1 MKLTSNEFKN
11 NEVMPKVHAYLYGN
25 KSPSLV
31 ISDIP
36 SKTQTVA
43 IIVDDPDAKN
53 VPKKMGG
60 QGKVW
65 THWTMWNIV
74 PFGADLPEH
83 PFTIPGDFHDKRSRL
98 MFNDVTEGITSFGGI
113 GYGGPAP
120 PDKEHTYRFIV
131 FALNC
136 KLDLNQKAT
145 KDDLIKAMKGHIL
158 GREILLGRFEDPE
171 RQKKR
176 LDKEAKK

>member
-1 MKLTSNEFKN
+1 MKIKSKDFKN
-11 NEVMPKVHAYLYGN
+11 NEVIPKVHALLYGN
-25 KSPSLV
+25 KSQELA

-36 SKTQTVA
+36 SNAETLA
-43 IIVDDPDAKN
+43 IIMDDPDAKK

-65 THWTMWNIV
+65 THLTMWNIV

-131 FALNC
+131 FALNTR
-136 KLDLNQKAT
+136 LDLNQKAT

>member
-65 THWTMWNIV
+65 THWTMWDI
-74 PFGADLPEH
+74 
-83 PFTIPGDFHDKRSRL
+83 TPGSFSSSSELTRG
-98 MFNDVTEGITSFGGI
+98 VEGITSFGKP
-113 GYGGPAP
+113 GYFGPAP
-120 PDKEHTYRFIV
+120 PDKEHTYRFVV

-176 LDKEAKK
+176 LDKETKK